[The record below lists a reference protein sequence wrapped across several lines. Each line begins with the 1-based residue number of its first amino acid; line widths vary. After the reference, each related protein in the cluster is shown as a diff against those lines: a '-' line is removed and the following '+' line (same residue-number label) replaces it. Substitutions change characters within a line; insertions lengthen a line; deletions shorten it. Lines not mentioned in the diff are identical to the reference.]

1 MKIKQKYKMVF
12 RWKKDRGGKLVLRDI
27 LTITY
32 ESMGRYPRERKSA
45 LKTYEKHTN

>member
-1 MKIKQKYKMVF
+1 MKIKQKYALVF
-12 RWKKDRGGKLVLRDI
+12 RWKRTRGKLVRRDI

-32 ESMGRYPRERKSA
+32 ESMGRYPRRRYYA